1 MKSVVMAIVASTAIT
16 GCGVSESI
24 RYEHRPSEIFYK
36 DLDINNSVL
45 NPFVDSGILITL
57 YIMGVNHDVYDIGV
71 EFYTKD
77 PTKKIYISNVY
88 IFGNSLSKKIEIKKM
103 FILNN
108 KVKGSEKIYE
118 SRNNLLRFTNIDGKN
133 LERFFDGSNQMHVEV
148 TYIIENKTK
157 KMSFVINKKT
167 EKRVIFPT

>member
-1 MKSVVMAIVASTAIT
+1 
-16 GCGVSESI
+16 
-24 RYEHRPSEIFYK
+24 
-36 DLDINNSVL
+36 
-45 NPFVDSGILITL
+45 
-57 YIMGVNHDVYDIGV
+57 
-71 EFYTKD
+71 
-77 PTKKIYISNVY
+77 
-88 IFGNSLSKKIEIKKM
+88 M